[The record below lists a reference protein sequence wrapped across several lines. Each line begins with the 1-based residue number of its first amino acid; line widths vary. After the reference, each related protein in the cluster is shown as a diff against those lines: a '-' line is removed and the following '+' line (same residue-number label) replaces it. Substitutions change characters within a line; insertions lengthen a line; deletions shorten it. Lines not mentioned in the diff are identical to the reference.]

1 MEKIRLTSLAEHES
15 GLSLAKVTNRSE
27 MRGFRYFVNISNVS
41 STKTIVE
48 EIATFKATLLGN
60 KTETSWAV

>member
-15 GLSLAKVTNRSE
+15 GLSLAKVTNKSE

-48 EIATFKATLLGN
+48 EIATFKAT
-60 KTETSWAV
+60 